1 METLH
6 TKKKRI
12 PDEWFYEIAQGLTY
26 LHYNE
31 IIHRDLNP
39 KNILLDFHGR
49 IKIAD
54 FGLATTTELVFKQKE
69 KTAAIISS
77 SKESG
82 SRTGC
87 VGTSYYVAPELMDEA
102 ASKSIYGTK
111 SDIYSLGM
119 IYFEMK
125 HPPFCTGHER
135 DKVMN
140 EARSNKFPDFM
151 QNSNI
156 TELTH
161 VCIMFNGNFNKIL
174 LIRFFFIQIIKE
186 MLDHDPKNRP
196 VAKKVQSDLV
206 RIFMLSR
213 LRDLF

>member
-1 METLH
+1 MEKLH

-12 PDEWFYEIAQGLTY
+12 PDEWFFEIAQGLSY

-39 KNILLDFHGR
+39 KNILLDFHGH

-77 SKESG
+77 SKESD
-82 SRTGC
+82 SKTGC
-87 VGTSYYVAPELMDEA
+87 VGTSFYVAPELMDEA

-125 HPPFCTGHER
+125 HPPFGTGHER
-135 DKVMN
+135 HIVMTD
-140 EARSNKFPDFM
+140 ARSNKFPDFM
-151 QNSNI
+151 QNPNI
-156 TELTH
+156 TELTQ
-161 VCIMFNGNFNKIL
+161 VCIL
-174 LIRFFFIQIIKE
+174 FFDDF
-186 MLDHDPKNRP
+186 
-196 VAKKVQSDLV
+196 KKYH
-206 RIFMLSR
+206 
-213 LRDLF
+213 

>member
-1 METLH
+1 MENLH
-6 TKKKRI
+6 TARKRI
-12 PDEWFYEIAQGLTY
+12 PDEWFFEIAQGLSY

-82 SRTGC
+82 SQTGC
-87 VGTSYYVAPELMDEA
+87 VGTSYYVAPELTSEI

-125 HPPFCTGHER
+125 HPSFGTGMER
-135 DKVMN
+135 HIVLTD
-140 EARSNKFPDFM
+140 ARSNKFPDFM
-151 QNSNI
+151 QNPNI
-156 TELTH
+156 TGLTY
-161 VCIMFNGNFNKIL
+161 VCITFLDDFNNII
-174 LIRFFFIQIIKE
+174 LIRLFFY
-186 MLDHDPKNRP
+186 
-196 VAKKVQSDLV
+196 SDYQ
-206 RIFMLSR
+206 RNA
-213 LRDLF
+213 